1 MKHET
6 FTTGPADMDYPSTAQ
21 LPDGKLITAFY
32 AIKSPQHDGY
42 HIGSHRL
49 ESARSG
55 QHRHATKMSVQ
66 KVCICQAPQLN
77 C

>member
-21 LPDGKLITAFY
+21 LPDGKLITVFY

-42 HIGSHRL
+42 HMGAIGWSPPEVVNTGTPR
-49 ESARSG
+49 
-55 QHRHATKMSVQ
+55 K
-66 KVCICQAPQLN
+66 
-77 C
+77 